1 MKFLNFLSDRIKGFF
16 SGESIPS
23 SDESDLSSFESREKI
38 IAFTIALVISLS
50 LWFIVN
56 LSRDFNVSI
65 EVPIILS
72 NLPQD
77 VTIISEIPDVATVN
91 LTGEGWNLISVYTNP
106 PRVFVNA
113 ESEEVNLS
121 EQIRNQIGAFS
132 NLNIIQV
139 RPSQLEIRTETRISK
154 RVPVVSRVE
163 LNVGN
168 RYGLIRDPVV
178 SPDSVTIS
186 GAESLLEEIDY
197 WETENVELTNITRSV
212 VNNINLRQPDT
223 GVSVVPSRVTLD
235 VEVAEFTEAELRVP
249 IRTRNLPSGRA
260 VTYNPSSI
268 MVRYDVP
275 IDQFS
280 EVHGLRLFNAYVDY
294 TLITDDDSGRVTPE
308 VELVENDYHIRLRS
322 FQPPRVSYFRIIPE

>member
-16 SGESIPS
+16 SGEGIQSP
-23 SDESDLSSFESREKI
+23 DEGDESSFENREKI
-38 IAFTIALVISLS
+38 IAFTTALIISLS

-56 LSRDFNVSI
+56 LSRDFNVSV
-65 EVPIILS
+65 EVPILLS

-77 VTIISEIPDVATVN
+77 VTISSDVPDMATVTLN
-91 LTGEGWNLISVYTNP
+91 GEGWNLISIYTNP
-106 PRVFVNA
+106 PRVFINA

-139 RPSQLEIRTETRISK
+139 RPAQLEIRTERRISK
-154 RVPVVSRVE
+154 RVPVISRVE
-163 LNVGN
+163 LNVGG
-168 RYGLIRDPVV
+168 RYGLIHDPVV
-178 SPDSVTIS
+178 SPDSITIS
-186 GAESLLEEIDY
+186 GAESLLAEIEY

-212 VNNINLRQPDT
+212 VNNINLRQPYS
-223 GVSVVPSRVTLD
+223 GVSIEPSRVTLD

-268 MVRYDVP
+268 IVRYDVP
-275 IDQFS
+275 INQFS

-294 TLITDDDSGRVTPE
+294 TLITDDDSGRVAPE
-308 VELVENDYHIRLRS
+308 VELVESDYNIRLRS